1 MSVECRSMRAARAGG
16 VMLALAMAIHG
27 GPASAVTPSICVTT
41 NSELVSALKLA
52 RTSTVAIQ
60 LLQGTY
66 DLKGTPWDGNSTASG
81 NDTFFGGSSLSG
93 GYLNAT
99 CTSQNIERD
108 NTIILDSSTTP
119 DDEFQMLG
127 DATIQGITFH
137 LKDGLQITADGTS
150 TQGLTAGAQLTLRRN
165 VFTQTVGNGF
175 SPVFVFWDASN
186 ATGGTVRLVDNL
198 VYENSST
205 SDNGAV
211 QMFVL
216 SGKPTFEAI
225 NNTIDNNGGSMEG
238 LLLQVQAAVPVY
250 AYNNILYGNGGLDLD
265 ITASANITLAS
276 NTVGTHSYSSS
287 AVVTGA
293 KTGDPKLDTNYEP
306 ITSPVSPSINTGV
319 SSVIGGLPN
328 TDLPGNP
335 RQIGSE
341 PDRGAYESN
350 VNDITSHV
358 VTNTNDSGTGSLRD
372 AITQSNANNVPTT
385 ISFNLGN
392 ACPYTISPITALP
405 GMTAPITI
413 DGYSQAGA
421 TTNNLSEGNNAALCV
436 ILDGSPHSL
445 MDGLVVSSAAADSVA
460 VTIDGIAFSGFS
472 HGAVTLSGGS
482 GHTIWGSRVG
492 GDVRINGTSVTLDP
506 VANGIIVG
514 PGVSGVTIGGDQ
526 SNPALMNILGKATG
540 SGIVMDG
547 ANGTD
552 IASHDNQAIGNY
564 IGVGWSTISSVFT
577 NLGNGGPGIV
587 IGGPNDSVTNNYIE
601 FNGSYGIELTGTDS
615 NNAQIVDN
623 FIGYLLSSTDV
634 GSGNHGGIV
643 IENGAN
649 NANIVA
655 NQIQFNLGT
664 GIRVLSGIGNQ
675 LYFNEI
681 WSNNGLAIDLG
692 TAGVDAN
699 DDDSMTASGY
709 PNEGLNFPVI
719 TSAIGGHTS
728 GQFSGTL
735 TTKPGTYYV
744 IVHASPT
751 CDASGYGEGL
761 HPFVVQKVIVPPATL
776 GGQATGSFDVPNPYG
791 FNFTA
796 YPFITAIALN
806 SNNSTSEFSQ
816 CFKYT
821 DDTVFADGFESQ

>member
-1 MSVECRSMRAARAGG
+1 MRVQCRSMSVARAGG
-16 VMLALAMAIHG
+16 VVLALAIAIHG
-27 GPASAVTPSICVTT
+27 SLAFADTPSICVTT

-52 RTSTVAIQ
+52 RTSAVAIQ

-99 CTSQNIERD
+99 CSSQNIERD
-108 NTIILDSSTTP
+108 NTIIMDSSTTP
-119 DDEFQMLG
+119 DDQFQMLG

-150 TQGLTAGAQLTLRRN
+150 PQGLTAGAQLTLRRN

-175 SPVFVFWDASN
+175 SPLFLFWDATN

-205 SDNGAV
+205 SADGAV

-225 NNTIDNNGGSMEG
+225 NNTINNNGGAMEG

-265 ITASANITLAS
+265 ITASTNITLAS
-276 NTVGTHSYSSS
+276 NTVGTHSYSNS

-293 KTGDPKLDTNYEP
+293 KTGDPKLDANYEP
-306 ITSPVSPSINTGV
+306 ITAPLSPSINTGV

-350 VNDITSHV
+350 VNDITTHS

-372 AITQSNANNVPTT
+372 AITQSNTNNVATT
-385 ISFNLGN
+385 IKFALGN
-392 ACPYTISPITALP
+392 ACPYTISPVTALP
-405 GMTAPITI
+405 PMTAPITI

-421 TTNNLSEGNNAALCV
+421 TPNDLSTGNDASLCV
-436 ILDGSPHSL
+436 ILDGTAHNL
-445 MDGLVVSSAAADSVA
+445 LDGLVVSSAAADSVA

-472 HGAVTLSGGS
+472 HGAMTLSGGS

-552 IASHDNQAIGNY
+552 IASHDNQVIGNY

-577 NLGNGGPGIV
+577 NLGNDGPGVV
-587 IGGPNDSVTNNYIE
+587 IGGPNDSLTNNLIE
-601 FNGSYGIELTGTDS
+601 FNGSYGVELTGADS
-615 NNAQIVDN
+615 NNAQIIN
-623 FIGYLLSSTDV
+623 NLIGYLFSPTDT

-649 NANIVA
+649 NANVA
-655 NQIQFNLGT
+655 GNLIWFNLGT
-664 GIRVLSGIGNQ
+664 GVRILSGDGNQ
-675 LYFNEI
+675 IYYNGI

-692 TAGVDAN
+692 NAGIDPN
-699 DDDSMTASGY
+699 DNDSMTPAGY
-709 PNEGLNFPVI
+709 PNAGRNFPVL
-719 TSAIGGHTS
+719 TGAVGGHTI

-735 TTKPGTYYV
+735 TSIPGDYYV
-744 IVHASPT
+744 ELHASPT
-751 CDASGYGEGL
+751 CDASGNGEGKI
-761 HPFVVQKVIVPPATL
+761 PFASMKITVPAAVVD
-776 GGQATGSFDVPNPYG
+776 GQATASFTLTNPYAID
-791 FNFTA
+791 FDSN
-796 YPFITAIALN
+796 PVITAIALDT
-806 SNNSTSEFSQ
+806 NNNTSEFSQ
-816 CFKYT
+816 CFNYT
-821 DDTVFADGFESQ
+821 DDTIFANNFELQ